1 MADRLQ
7 TEWGFYGRASEQ
19 AEIERIVSSGRWF
32 FCAISGRRR
41 IGKTTLIQQA
51 LRSRDDLSVF
61 YFQVPDSDERGVVQ
75 VFQDAL
81 EDYGVS
87 LDLVRDTAR
96 TFADMAELIDLLCR
110 DGWIIVID
118 EFQYF
123 HRKQLSPFA
132 SFLQA
137 RVDQLRDTRS
147 GGLFVLGSIHTE
159 MTAILDDQA
168 SPLFNRL
175 THRIRVEHWDF
186 STLFEMFRAHGV
198 ADRNQQLFLW
208 SMFEGVPKF
217 YRDAFDQGV
226 LAPAADHRRQTLRKL
241 FFEGSSPLRDEA
253 ANWFLRE
260 LRGRYDSVL
269 KLLASKGPCP
279 YRELVAEYSRA
290 GSGDEKQLS
299 AYLTTLIDKYQM
311 VEKLQPVFAPRA
323 GRKARYVISDNF
335 LGAWLKA
342 LARNV
347 QMSRIQPVE
356 KCVDKAETSLQSF
369 EGFAFEKI
377 VRLLI
382 QECSKKS
389 VGDFHLSDFVRGYWN
404 KADGSD
410 IEIDIVA
417 CNEDDRRVRLGSCKR
432 SSSQHDRDAL
442 LRFDDHA
449 SRFLRTKEGRRFSGW
464 AVEKALYAPVFRD
477 DERNRL
483 LGLGYL
489 CRDLRD
495 FETFLKT
502 ETLPL
507 FERSTG
513 ARAS

>member
-1 MADRLQ
+1 MAGTLR
-7 TEWGFYGRASEQ
+7 TEWGFYGRAAEQ

-32 FCAISGRRR
+32 FCALSGRRR

-51 LRSRDDLSVF
+51 LRSRGNLPVF

-81 EDYGVS
+81 EDYGI
-87 LDLVRDTAR
+87 DLVRDTAR
-96 TFADMAELIDLLCR
+96 TFADMAELIERLCR

-198 ADRNQQLFLW
+198 GDRNQQLFLW

-226 LAPAADHRRQTLRKL
+226 LAPAPDHRRRTLRKL

-311 VEKLQPVFAPRA
+311 VEKLQPIFAPQA

-342 LARNV
+342 VARNV

-356 KCVDKAETSLQSF
+356 KCVGKAEASLQSF
-369 EGFAFEKI
+369 EGGAFEKMI
-377 VRLLI
+377 RLLI
-382 QECSKKS
+382 EECSKKS

-417 CNEDDRRVRLGSCKR
+417 CSEDERKLRLGSCKR
-432 SSSQHDRDAL
+432 SSNQHNHDAL
-442 LRFDDHA
+442 TKFEDHVR
-449 SRFLRTKEGRRFSGW
+449 RFLRTKEGRRFSGW
-464 AVEKALYAPVFRD
+464 TVDKALYAPAFGAA
-477 DERNRL
+477 ERRRL
-483 LGLGYL
+483 GNLGYI
-489 CRDLRD
+489 CQDLHD
-495 FETFLKT
+495 FDSLLST
-502 ETLPL
+502 EIRP
-507 FERSTG
+507 
-513 ARAS
+513 